1 MLSKAN
7 VKILVIVFIALLVAV
22 ILIKRQSKKQY
33 STFKSDLV
41 ELDTSKVTSIEYGVK
56 GGELSNKISRENGTW
71 KVYTGGYTGKADTTA
86 VMKAMQQLL
95 NLKSKR
101 VAARGEDAW
110 GDYQLHD
117 TAATKVVIKQKGEDP
132 IELYIGRF
140 SYQQPQNP
148 YQRRGTMTTF
158 VRMDDD
164 DKVHAIDGFLS
175 MTFQEGASN
184 FKNKMLAQMNKPDI
198 SKIQFNYP
206 ADSSFVL
213 EKNEGEWFID
223 NTQADSASV
232 AHYLGKISTLNSP
245 NFINDF
251 QVGNKQPQFTL
262 KISGKNFNPVE
273 IKAYPTGDSLDNYA
287 VISSYN
293 PGSFFSG
300 TKSGL
305 FERTFVAKSN
315 FDE

>member
-7 VKILVIVFIALLVAV
+7 IKILLIVFVALLVAV

-56 GGELSNKISRENGTW
+56 GGELTNKISREKGIW
-71 KVYTGGYTGKADTTA
+71 KVYTGDYSGKADTTA
-86 VMKAMQQLL
+86 IVKTLQQLM

-132 IELYIGRF
+132 IKLYIGRF

-158 VRMDDD
+158 VRMGDD
-164 DKVHAIDGFLS
+164 DKVHAVDGFLS

-184 FKNKMLAQMNKPDI
+184 FRNKMLAQMNKSDI
-198 SKIQFNYP
+198 FEIQFNYP
-206 ADSSFVL
+206 SDSSFIL
-213 EKNEGEWFID
+213 AKKEGRWFVND
-223 NTQADSASV
+223 TKADSASV
-232 AHYLGKISTLNSP
+232 VRYLGKISSLNSP
-245 NFINDF
+245 SFINDF
-251 QVGNKQPQFTL
+251 EAGNRQPQFTMQ
-262 KISGKNFNPVE
+262 ISGKNFNPIE
-273 IKAYPTGDSLDNYA
+273 IKAYPTGDSLDNLA

-293 PGSFFSG
+293 PGAVFSG

-305 FERTFVAKSN
+305 FKKAFVAK
-315 FDE
+315 DEFIE

>member
-7 VKILVIVFIALLVAV
+7 IKILLIVFVALLVAV

-56 GGELSNKISRENGTW
+56 GGELTNKISRENGTW
-71 KVYTGGYTGKADTTA
+71 TVYTGDYSGKADTTA
-86 VMKAMQQLL
+86 VVRTMQQLM

-101 VAARGEDAW
+101 VAAKGEDAW

-117 TAATKVVIKQKGEDP
+117 TAATKVVIKQKNEDP

-158 VRMDDD
+158 VRMGDD
-164 DKVHAIDGFLS
+164 DKVHVVDGFLS

-184 FKNKMLAQMNKPDI
+184 FRNKMLAQMNKSDI
-198 SKIQFNYP
+198 SEIQFNYP

-213 EKNEGEWFID
+213 AKKEGKWYVND
-223 NTQADSASV
+223 TKADSASV
-232 AHYLGKISTLNSP
+232 MRYLGKISRLNSP
-245 NFINDF
+245 SFINDF
-251 QVGNKQPQFTL
+251 EVGNKQPQFAMQV
-262 KISGKNFNPVE
+262 SGKNFNPIE
-273 IKAYPTGDSLDNYA
+273 IKAYPTGDTLDNLA

-293 PGSFFSG
+293 PGSVFSG

-305 FERTFVAKSN
+305 FKKAFVAK
-315 FDE
+315 DEFIE